1 MLLRVLIFFVL
12 FLITVFSQDTTYS
25 LAFKKNRPVERHPV
39 FYRPDLSYQ
48 ILQQFRLIQQAN
60 SGDPIAQHEL
70 GLRLLF
76 GDGIAADTSSAVY
89 WIKRAALQNLNAA
102 QYNYALMLLNGIGV
116 EWDPFEAFKFFR
128 NASLQNFAPAQYITG
143 ILYTDNLIVPRD
155 WRQAFYWINKSKSNG
170 YTVEEEIIKMLE
182 SKLPDSFKDSLN
194 NKQVSYADEKV
205 KQNSDNDSHQEY
217 SSQSVDES
225 IGLSFIDF
233 DLKEKDKS
241 ISEEELI
248 KDILLTNIVK
258 DSLITNVKTIDDF
271 INIYGFEN
279 FLALAKYDI
288 PEALTLLGYLHK
300 QGKFVEKD
308 NLKAVELFILAIK
321 YDSPKA
327 PLFLLDLIQN
337 KQFIQS
343 LKNELNNKNNIAKF
357 VWYGLARFG
366 FIDEIILRDAYELL
380 NEAAKNQHLN
390 SINELALNYYVGN
403 YLQKD
408 ERRAVELWKYAES
421 LGSKEATI
429 RILLSKIFD
438 ESEKVDKNIINSML
452 NFEEKGSILAQVA
465 LGFCYEKGRGTRINK
480 ALSAKFYRKAAQRG
494 NLFAFERLKNL
505 YDSIRPNLSEF
516 RVN

>member
-1 MLLRVLIFFVL
+1 MLLKVLIFFVL
-12 FLITVFSQDTTYS
+12 FLISVFSQDTTYS

-116 EWDPFEAFKFFR
+116 EWNPFEAFKFFR

-155 WRQAFYWINKSKSNG
+155 WRQAFYWINKSKLNG
-170 YTVEEEIIKMLE
+170 YSVEEDIIKLLE
-182 SKLPDSFKDSLN
+182 AKLSDSFKDSLN

-205 KQNSDNDSHQEY
+205 KRNSENDSHLEY
-217 SSQSVDES
+217 SSQSIDES

-241 ISEEELI
+241 ISEEELVR
-248 KDILLTNIVK
+248 DILLTNIIK
-258 DSLITNVKTIDDF
+258 DSLMTNVKTIDDF
-271 INIYGFEN
+271 INLYGFEN
-279 FLALAKYDI
+279 FQGLAKYDI
-288 PEALTLLGYLHK
+288 PEVLTLFGYLHK
-300 QGKFVEKD
+300 KGKLVERD
-308 NLKAVELFILAIK
+308 NMKSLEYFILAIR
-321 YDSPKA
+321 YDSPRA
-327 PLFLLDLIQN
+327 PFFLLDLIQN

-343 LKNELNNKNNIAKF
+343 LKNELNNNNTAKF

-380 NEAAKNQHLN
+380 NESAKNQHVN

-408 ERRAVELWKYAES
+408 LQRAVELWKYAES

-438 ESEKVDKNIINSML
+438 ESEKVDKNIFNSML

-465 LGFCYEKGRGTRINK
+465 LGFCYEKGRGTSVNK
-480 ALSAKFYRKAAQRG
+480 ALAVKYYRKAAQRG
-494 NLFAFERLKNL
+494 NLFTFERIKNL